1 MFFLQNH
8 DQIGNRALGER
19 LTELTDPQAL
29 EAAIALQL
37 LSPQIPLLFMGEEI
51 ASKSPFLFF
60 SQMNEQLAHSIR
72 EGRKREF
79 KLESEEELPDPNAVE
94 TFEQS
99 TPTADRELGGRRF
112 RYYQKLLALRRE
124 WIAPALEGAR
134 ALSARAIGEKAV
146 IARWRLGDG
155 SDLTI
160 AINLAE
166 QSVACVDPSE
176 PLLFES
182 REGAYDALNGGVLLP
197 LTTVATLT
205 KN

>member
-1 MFFLQNH
+1 
-8 DQIGNRALGER
+8 
-19 LTELTDPQAL
+19 
-29 EAAIALQL
+29 
-37 LSPQIPLLFMGEEI
+37 
-51 ASKSPFLFF
+51 
-60 SQMNEQLAHSIR
+60 MNEQLAHSIR

-79 KLESEEELPDPNAVE
+79 KLQSEELPDPNAVE

-99 TPTADRELGGRRF
+99 TPTADQELGERRF
-112 RYYQKLLALRRE
+112 RYYQKLLALRHE
-124 WIAPALEGAR
+124 WITPALEGAR

-155 SDLTI
+155 SHLTI
-160 AINLAE
+160 AVNLAE
-166 QSVACVDPSE
+166 QPVACVASSE

-182 REGAYDALNGGVLLP
+182 REGAYEALNGGVLLP